1 LLRKTLFANETDQF
15 VMELPPYRFPT
26 LRNTALHMWNK
37 AEQYLKKMGTFI
49 LGASILIW
57 ALGYFPR
64 TEDVEQLEESG
75 AATEVITEAKAEQS
89 EQSYIGKLGHFI
101 EPAVRPLGF
110 DWKMGVSILTGA
122 AAKEIIVSSMGILY
136 QESGDVEEDS
146 EGLQQ
151 KLRTQS
157 AITPLIAV
165 AFMVFILLY
174 FPCIAAVTAIAKE
187 SGVKWAVFS
196 LVYNTLV
203 AWIAAWLVI
212 HIGGLF
218 F

>member
-1 LLRKTLFANETDQF
+1 
-15 VMELPPYRFPT
+15 
-26 LRNTALHMWNK
+26 
-37 AEQYLKKMGTFI
+37 
-49 LGASILIW
+49 
-57 ALGYFPR
+57 
-64 TEDVEQLEESG
+64 
-75 AATEVITEAKAEQS
+75 
-89 EQSYIGKLGHFI
+89 
-101 EPAVRPLGF
+101 
-110 DWKMGVSILTGA
+110 MGVSILTGA